1 MSYTL
6 KVWLFTIITS
16 PLLLA
21 FISVDFIN
29 DSSLDSIL
37 NSFKITFMMMLFG
50 AVLSVPTMVV
60 FWWIQSS
67 LNAKLPIWKH
77 KTILSIYSL
86 TAICATFYVVDYRS
100 VTSFSERTSGILIAA
115 VTIVLA
121 IWFFN
126 YNKLKQ
132 LNNE

>member
-50 AVLSVPTMVV
+50 AVLFVPTMVV

-67 LNAKLPIWKH
+67 LNAKLSIWKH

-86 TAICATFYVVDYRS
+86 IAIWATFYVVDYRS

>member
-50 AVLSVPTMVV
+50 AVLSVPTMVI

-67 LNAKLPIWKH
+67 LDTNLSIWKH

-86 TAICATFYVVDYRS
+86 IAIWATFYVVDYRS
-100 VTSFSERTSGILIAA
+100 VTSFSERKSGILIAA
-115 VTIVLA
+115 VTMVLA
-121 IWFFN
+121 IFF
-126 YNKLKQ
+126 
-132 LNNE
+132 

>member
-1 MSYTL
+1 
-6 KVWLFTIITS
+6 
-16 PLLLA
+16 
-21 FISVDFIN
+21 
-29 DSSLDSIL
+29 
-37 NSFKITFMMMLFG
+37 MMMLFG
-50 AVLSVPTMVV
+50 AVLFVPTMVV

-67 LNAKLPIWKH
+67 LNAKLSIWKH